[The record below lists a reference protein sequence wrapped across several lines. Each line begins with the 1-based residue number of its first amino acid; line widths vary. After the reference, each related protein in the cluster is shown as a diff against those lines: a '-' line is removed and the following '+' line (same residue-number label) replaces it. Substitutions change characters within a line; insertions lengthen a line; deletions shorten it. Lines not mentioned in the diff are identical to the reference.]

1 MSGRNPETGASARG
15 NWARVLASRAPERPK
30 PQEFV
35 AALVDG
41 FVELHG
47 DRAFGDDAAVVGG
60 VGRFCGIPVTA
71 IGTCKGHDFKGN
83 IRHNFGMPHP
93 EGYRKAL
100 RLMKQAEKFG
110 RPVLLFVDTPGA
122 FAGMAAEERGMA
134 HAIAQNL
141 FEMSALRTPV
151 VAVVTG
157 EGGSGGGLALELGD
171 RIFML
176 ENAWF
181 SVISPEGC
189 ASILMKD
196 PAKAPEAADALK
208 LDAATAL
215 GFGLVDGVVP
225 EEDLL
230 AAPERFFATLRET
243 IRAELEVL
251 RALSPDELVERR
263 YRKYRSVGKFSEEAG
278 RVL

>member
-1 MSGRNPETGASARG
+1 MAERSPDLPAAE
-15 NWARVLASRAPERPK
+15 NWTRVLASRAPERPK

-41 FVELHG
+41 FMEFHG

-60 VGRFCGIPVTA
+60 IGRFCGIPVTA
-71 IGTCKGHDFKGN
+71 IGTRKGHDFKSN
-83 IRHNFGMPHP
+83 IEHNFGMPHP

-134 HAIAQNL
+134 HAIAENL

-157 EGGSGGGLALELGD
+157 EGGSGGALALALGD

-196 PAKAPEAADALK
+196 PAKAPEAAQALK
-208 LDAATAL
+208 LDARTAL
-215 GFGLVDGVVP
+215 GFGLIDGVVP
-225 EEDLL
+225 EQDLL
-230 AAPERFFATLRET
+230 SAPDRFFESLRGT
-243 IRAELEVL
+243 IRAELDVL

-263 YRKYRSVGKFSEEAG
+263 YRKYRSVGKFSEGDG
-278 RVL
+278 RVS

>member
-1 MSGRNPETGASARG
+1 MAERIPDLPAAE
-15 NWARVLASRAPERPK
+15 NWTRVLASRAPERPK

-41 FVELHG
+41 FMEFHG

-60 VGRFCGIPVTA
+60 IGRFCGIPVTA
-71 IGTCKGHDFKGN
+71 IGTRKGHDFKSN
-83 IRHNFGMPHP
+83 IEHNFGMPHP

-141 FEMSALRTPV
+141 FEMSGLRTPV

-157 EGGSGGGLALELGD
+157 EGGSGGALALALGD
-171 RIFML
+171 RVFML

-196 PAKAPEAADALK
+196 PAKAPEAAQALK
-208 LDAATAL
+208 LDARTAL

-225 EEDLL
+225 EQDLL
-230 AAPERFFATLRET
+230 SAPDRFFESLRET
-243 IRAELEVL
+243 IRAELDVL

-263 YRKYRSVGKFSEEAG
+263 YRKYRSVGKFSEGAG
-278 RVL
+278 QVS